1 MCYNEVRLISFY
13 RGAIFVLEIAIEIL
27 KKLEDS
33 NYKAYIVGGFVRDTI
48 LKIKSNDIDITT
60 NAKPK
65 EIKEVFSGYDVNLSA
80 AIYGSVILNYKNVKF
95 EITTFRKETKYLDN
109 RHPAEIEYIDDLYQ
123 DLLRRD
129 FTINT
134 ICMTSEEEI
143 IDFLK
148 GQDDIKRHLINCVGD
163 ANKKMSEDA
172 LRIIRAI
179 RYATK
184 LDFNISRDVEEAIR
198 KNKKKI
204 RTLSYNRIK
213 EELDKMF
220 TCPNAL
226 KGIELI
232 EKYKL
237 AKELGFSDLDKAKK
251 THSLI
256 GIWAVVD
263 KDLKYPYTNN
273 ERTLIE
279 NIRKVMERDNLDP
292 YVLYKYGLYVNQI
305 AGEIKEL
312 DTKKITEVYN
322 DLPIKSRREIA
333 INATEIIDIMGND
346 GMLTEIYHD
355 LEKEI
360 LLNNLENKEESLA
373 KYIKDNYR

>member
-1 MCYNEVRLISFY
+1 M
-13 RGAIFVLEIAIEIL
+13 LEIAIEIL

-33 NYKAYIVGGFVRDTI
+33 GYKAYIVGGFVRDTI
-48 LKIKSNDIDITT
+48 LEIKSNDIDITT

-80 AIYGSVILNYKNVKF
+80 AIYGSVVLNYKNVKF
-95 EITTFRKETKYLDN
+95 EITTFRKETKYLDS

-129 FTINT
+129 FTINA
-134 ICMTSEEEI
+134 ICMNSEEEI

-184 LDFNISRDVEEAIR
+184 LDFNISRDIEEAIR
-198 KNKKKI
+198 RNKKKI
-204 RTLSYNRIK
+204 RNLSYNRIK

-226 KGIELI
+226 KGLELI

-279 NIRKVMERDNLDP
+279 NIRKVMELDNLDP
-292 YVLYKYGLYVNQI
+292 YVLYKYGLYVNRI
-305 AGEIKEL
+305 AGEIKDL

-346 GMLTEIYHD
+346 GMLTQIYHN

-360 LLNNLENKEESLA
+360 LLNGLENKEESLA